1 MFIGRYECNLD
12 SDWWNMDLS
21 VALGLWFDFLHYH
34 YWYPVWQ
41 AAFQIGGI
49 IPDPFWKGH
58 ILIMRNFLYKFGV
71 LKFIINPFKSKKMRK
86 LIFLFAAIIFM
97 SANSSCSNS
106 SKSEQVAAEGEKQ
119 ATLVVQGS
127 CGMCKKRIE
136 KAATE
141 VGGAIT
147 ASWDAEAKKLEFQY
161 DASKTSP
168 EAISKAIA
176 NVGYDTELNKASEE
190 TYDALPGC
198 CHYRESEES

>member
-1 MFIGRYECNLD
+1 MKKFFFVAISAIFI
-12 SDWWNMDLS
+12 
-21 VALGLWFDFLHYH
+21 LGCCTTKASNKGE
-34 YWYPVWQ
+34 Q
-41 AAFQIGGI
+41 AATT
-49 IPDPFWKGH
+49 
-58 ILIMRNFLYKFGV
+58 
-71 LKFIINPFKSKKMRK
+71 
-86 LIFLFAAIIFM
+86 
-97 SANSSCSNS
+97 
-106 SKSEQVAAEGEKQ
+106 QVEAEATQ
-119 ATLVVQGS
+119 ATLEVQGS

-176 NVGYDTELNKASEE
+176 NVGYDTELNKATDE
-190 TYDALPGC
+190 TYNALPGC